1 VQATDLEVVWSG
13 GYLCIATTPET
24 RAPHPIPTRER
35 YSSKPVL
42 AQFAQHGPMT
52 IRTLQ
57 TYEPQRKRL
66 YALVDML
73 RKRGKLIVF
82 ARSSDGILYSLPPTS

>member
-1 VQATDLEVVWSG
+1 MEVVWSG
-13 GYLCIATTPET
+13 GYLCVTTTPET
-24 RAPHPIPTRER
+24 RPTPAAPLVTRER

-42 AQFAQHGPMT
+42 ARFAQHGPMT

-57 TYEPQRKRL
+57 TYAPERKRL

-82 ARSSDGILYSLPPTS
+82 ARSSDGILYSLPPK